1 MDSSMELRH
10 LRYFVAVAE
19 ALNFTKAAAR
29 LRVAQP
35 ALSRQVQDLED
46 EIGVDLL
53 TRSPRGVALTAEG
66 KLFFDEVR
74 ELLKRTD
81 EAVEK
86 TRALARGEFG
96 ELQIGYSPSPT
107 VEILPPALGAF
118 QKAVPRVTVR
128 LHDLAGNEL
137 ADGVRNGTLELAVM
151 QRPMEANATGLLFEP
166 LLTNPICVA
175 VATDHAFAKMKSVPV
190 ARLAGERLVVF
201 RRREYADYHAL
212 LGRVLHGVNPRP
224 PAAVECDGASSLITE
239 IAAGRGVAILPLV
252 FEKIVGKRL
261 KLRPLTPAPAPQEVG
276 IVRALKGDVTPA
288 GEKFCAQLRAAA
300 KKLAL
305 YQS

>member
-1 MDSSMELRH
+1 MEFRH

-19 ALNFTKAAAR
+19 ALNFTRAAAR

-66 KLFFDEVR
+66 KLFLEEAR
-74 ELLKRTD
+74 GLINRAD

-107 VEILPPALGAF
+107 VEVLPPALGAF
-118 QKAVPRVTVR
+118 QKLVPRVTPR
-128 LHDLAGNEL
+128 LHDLGGNEL

-151 QRPMEANATGLLFEP
+151 QRPQEANSAGLSFEP
-166 LLTNPICVA
+166 LHSYPICLA
-175 VATDHAFAKMKSVPV
+175 VPPEHPLAKLKAVPV
-190 ARLAGERLVVF
+190 ARLGVEKLVVF
-201 RRREYADYHAL
+201 RRREYMDYHAL
-212 LGRVLHGVNPRP
+212 LARIFDGLNPRP
-224 PAAVECDGASSLITE
+224 AIAIECDGANSLITE
-239 IAAGRGVAILPLV
+239 VSAGRGVAILPEV
-252 FEKIVGKRL
+252 FTNIVGARL

-276 IVRALKGDVTPA
+276 IVRALKGNVTPA
-288 GEKFCAQLRAAA
+288 AEKFCVQLRAAA
-300 KKLAL
+300 KNLAD
-305 YQS
+305 

>member
-1 MDSSMELRH
+1 MELRH

-53 TRSPRGVALTAEG
+53 TRSSRGVALTAEG
-66 KLFFDEVR
+66 KLFLEEAR
-74 ELLKRTD
+74 ALLQHAG

-96 ELQIGYSPSPT
+96 ELNIGYSPSPT
-107 VEILPPALGAF
+107 VELLPPALGAF

-137 ADGVRNGTLELAVM
+137 ADGVRSGTLELAVM
-151 QRPMEANATGLLFEP
+151 QRPIEANGAGLHFEP
-166 LLTNPICVA
+166 LHAYPICVA
-175 VATDHAFAKMKSVPV
+175 VAPEHPFVRMKAVPL
-190 ARLAGERLVVF
+190 ARLSGEKLVAF
-201 RRREYADYHAL
+201 RRREYGDYHAL
-212 LGRVLHGVNPRP
+212 LARVLKDVVPSP
-224 PAAVECDGASSLITE
+224 SIAVECDGSNSLFTE
-239 IAAGRGVAILPLV
+239 IAAGRGVAILSQV
-252 FEKIVGKRL
+252 FAKIVGPRL
-261 KLRPLTPAPAPQEVG
+261 RLRPLVPAPLAQAVG
-276 IVRALKGDVTPA
+276 IVRATQGDVTPA
-288 GEKFCAQLRAAA
+288 GEKFCVQLRAAA
-300 KKLAL
+300 KQLAA
-305 YQS
+305 